1 MVTAGDSN
9 TSLHVCRFRGRSEH
23 ILDGK
28 GRINIP
34 SRFRDVLLRHYD
46 DRLLITPPWRKCLR
60 VYPLSE
66 WEKKEKALLNLDKQK
81 PKIDMMIRYLVGGS
95 VECQLDKNG
104 RILIP
109 AKHRTDIGL
118 QNEII
123 MNGMITFFEVW
134 SKETWDSE
142 SFPSEQDFIDFDETF
157 RDLGMF

>member
-1 MVTAGDSN
+1 MIAGESKS
-9 TSLHVCRFRGRSEH
+9 SLHVYRFRGRSEH
-23 ILDGK
+23 NLDGK

-66 WEKKEKALLNLDKQK
+66 WEKKERTLLSLDKQR
-81 PKIDMMIRYLVGGS
+81 PNIDKMIRYLVGGS

-109 AKHRTDIGL
+109 VKHRHDIGL
-118 QNEII
+118 KNEIV
-123 MNGMITFFEVW
+123 MNGMLTFFELW
-134 SKETWDSE
+134 AKEAWDAE
-142 SFPSEQDFIDFDETF
+142 SSPGEQDFIDFDQTF
-157 RDLGMF
+157 NELGMF